1 MWRADSLENT
11 LMLRRLKAR
20 REGYVR
26 GWDGWMASPTQQTWV
41 GAGCRRRWRTGKPG
55 VLQSKEWKRVW
66 RDWGTEQQRQ
76 LALASKAIQWF
87 SAKTDTF
94 TGLQYL
100 SLTALLRFLKCYEQW
115 FHNLICKYFG
125 ILFIWPWKYESDLIQ
140 LSILYNHYS
149 LDLNPSRFCLDIVL
163 GKEMATH
170 SSVLAWRIPGTAEPG
185 GLPSMGSHRVGHD
198 WSDLAAA
205 VLEKTENIFSSVF
218 LPNPLLSNII
228 SCGDKRTIYF
238 VGQTMTIFSL
248 WHSILEMTPKT

>member
-26 GWDGWMASPTQQTWV
+26 GWDGWMASPTQRTWA

-55 VLQSKEWKRVW
+55 VLRSKEWKRVW
-66 RDWGTEQQRQ
+66 RDWGTEQRQ
-76 LALASKAIQWF
+76 LGLASKAIQLF

-149 LDLNPSRFCLDIVL
+149 LDLNPSRFCLDLVL

-170 SSVLAWRIPGTAEPG
+170 SSVLAWRIPARG
-185 GLPSMGSHRVGHD
+185 MKGSSG
-198 WSDLAAA
+198 SL
-205 VLEKTENIFSSVF
+205 
-218 LPNPLLSNII
+218 
-228 SCGDKRTIYF
+228 SCGARE
-238 VGQTMTIFSL
+238 VRAS
-248 WHSILEMTPKT
+248 WV